1 MADDSELDYI
11 ADFLR
16 KVLTTYTVETLET
29 TTNINYIND
38 EQACL
43 VFSGRALG
51 ASGVI
56 AKKQYQIQ
64 FRNETEALLN
74 ATIYALI
81 EGIRKLNARETITSY
96 KRDTSLIEIMFL
108 SSGLDF
114 HNLKAK
120 KWYANVYIIVTWLTI

>member
-1 MADDSELDYI
+1 MPDDSELDYI

-16 KVLTTYTVETLET
+16 KVLTTYTVETIET
-29 TTNINYIND
+29 TTNINTIAD

-43 VFSGRALG
+43 VYSGRALG
-51 ASGVI
+51 ASAVI
-56 AKKQYQIQ
+56 IKKQYKIQ

-81 EGIRKLNARETITSY
+81 EGIRKLNSREVITSY
-96 KRDTSLIEIMFL
+96 TRDTSLIEMLFL

-114 HNLKAK
+114 HNLKSR
-120 KWYANVYIIVTWLTI
+120 KWYANVDIIVTWLTI